1 MYSFLH
7 VPCEMCFEC
16 HCGMVEE
23 LKKDSLAWGAFFV
36 MCIINWTDNNNYHCT
51 DCVSVDRGR
60 ATYMC
65 TRSSKSAST
74 RTDIKTD
81 TYHNFFWSI
90 LLSSC
95 KTNSYVSIFLNAV
108 PVGHSSSFHLQL
120 IITIGLSNW

>member
-1 MYSFLH
+1 
-7 VPCEMCFEC
+7 MCFEC

-65 TRSSKSAST
+65 IYT
-74 RTDIKTD
+74 
-81 TYHNFFWSI
+81 
-90 LLSSC
+90 
-95 KTNSYVSIFLNAV
+95 
-108 PVGHSSSFHLQL
+108 Q
-120 IITIGLSNW
+120 